1 MGKWGGIAEEMLYNI
16 KTVASFA
23 NFEYELQRFYEKVEI
38 VWMIDLMNA
47 FKLWLINGIIVF
59 LLFLDLF
66 LCFIYGRTLI
76 KKDYN
81 APKGRDFSGPDVF
94 ASGLCTLIG
103 LSSINIIEPNIKVIQ
118 ESCAA
123 ASDYFNLLNRKPQ
136 MDYSQS
142 IERPPLSQLQGKIE
156 FRGVNFHYPSDP
168 DKKLI
173 LDNLN
178 LAFEPGKK
186 IAIVGESGC
195 GKSTNVNLIERLY
208 DITGWQLFIDGIE
221 INKYD
226 IEYLRNNIGYV
237 QQEPILF
244 NKTIRDNIIF
254 GREDYLSSIGN
265 IDELINKCLWWIL
278 FIRIY

>member
-1 MGKWGGIAEEMLYNI
+1 MENFFSYDMSCSISSITFFLTRNLRKGIIIGRKIWENAGGIAKEMLYNI

-47 FKLWLINGIIVF
+47 FKLGLINGIIVF

-81 APKGRDFSGPDVF
+81 APKGRDLSRPDVF

-103 LSSINIIEPNIKVIQ
+103 LSSINIIGPNIKVIQ

-123 ASDYFNLLNRKPQ
+123 ASDYFNLLNRKTQ

-142 IERPPLSQLQGKIE
+142 IERPPLSQFQGKIE
-156 FRGVNFHYPSDP
+156 FCGVNFHFPSDP
-168 DKKLI
+168 EK
-173 LDNLN
+173 N
-178 LAFEPGKK
+178 
-186 IAIVGESGC
+186 
-195 GKSTNVNLIERLY
+195 
-208 DITGWQLFIDGIE
+208 
-221 INKYD
+221 
-226 IEYLRNNIGYV
+226 
-237 QQEPILF
+237 
-244 NKTIRDNIIF
+244 
-254 GREDYLSSIGN
+254 
-265 IDELINKCLWWIL
+265 
-278 FIRIY
+278 

>member
-1 MGKWGGIAEEMLYNI
+1 MLYNI

-23 NFEYELQRFYEKVEI
+23 NFELALQRFYEKVEI

-47 FKLWLINGIIVF
+47 FKLGLINRIIVF

-103 LSSINIIEPNIKVIQ
+103 LSSINIIGPNIKVIQ
-118 ESCAA
+118 ESCTA

-142 IERPPLSQLQGKIE
+142 IERPPLSQL
-156 FRGVNFHYPSDP
+156 
-168 DKKLI
+168 
-173 LDNLN
+173 
-178 LAFEPGKK
+178 
-186 IAIVGESGC
+186 
-195 GKSTNVNLIERLY
+195 
-208 DITGWQLFIDGIE
+208 
-221 INKYD
+221 
-226 IEYLRNNIGYV
+226 
-237 QQEPILF
+237 
-244 NKTIRDNIIF
+244 
-254 GREDYLSSIGN
+254 
-265 IDELINKCLWWIL
+265 
-278 FIRIY
+278 